1 MPLEERDAQV
11 YTFTK
16 RLSHRGVFAI
26 IVIGIVLIAA
36 GIVFFITY
44 RKSSDTT
51 EIISENGTPE
61 NTATTTEEILSS
73 GEEDASID
81 KEFFQFETDT
91 SNPFAG
97 DADRDGL
104 SNDQES
110 LLGTSNTDIDSDND
124 GVSDTDE
131 VDIWKTS
138 PTNADTD
145 GDGYTDGFEIFSGYN
160 PAGEGELDAKF
171 LDEQPTP

>member
-26 IVIGIVLIAA
+26 ILGILVILVL
-36 GIVFFITY
+36 GIVFFIKY
-44 RKSSDTT
+44 RTAPQALENETQQETTPQTQETVPEELETSS
-51 EIISENGTPE
+51 
-61 NTATTTEEILSS
+61 L
-73 GEEDASID
+73 GEE
-81 KEFFQFETDT
+81 FLQFETDT
-91 SNPFAG
+91 NSPFPD

-104 SNDQES
+104 LDEQELS
-110 LLGTSNTDIDSDND
+110 LGTSNTDIDSDND

-131 VDIWKTS
+131 LEIWNTS
-138 PTNADTD
+138 PTNPDTD

-160 PAGEGELDAKF
+160 PAGEGPLDAKF
-171 LDEQPTP
+171 LDEEPTQ